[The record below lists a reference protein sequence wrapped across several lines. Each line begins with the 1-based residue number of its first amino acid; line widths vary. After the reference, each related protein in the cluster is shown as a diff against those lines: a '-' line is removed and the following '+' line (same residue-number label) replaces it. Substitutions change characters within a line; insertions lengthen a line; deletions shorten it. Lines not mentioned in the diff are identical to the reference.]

1 MLLTCVINYSVIH
14 CADRCYSSN
23 LSLWLHDMTIYSLF
37 VVQCCSA
44 ALNCLSFF
52 ISCKQACYARHTSKF
67 YIAFYGLPLHYVLP
81 IFFACLHADGN
92 IVVPVRFRPF
102 NAANVSKRMV
112 LSSNVLDGLVGAS
125 FQFFESYRRYK
136 NSKGTPSAGALNV
149 WRSKIFQQILL
160 VVLKTVP
167 DVPIWNINSK
177 CQVAD
182 RSVSVPQTE

>member
-81 IFFACLHADGN
+81 VFFACLHADGN

-102 NAANVSKRMV
+102 NAANVSI
-112 LSSNVLDGLVGAS
+112 LN
-125 FQFFESYRRYK
+125 EWSYRQ
-136 NSKGTPSAGALNV
+136 TFWTV
-149 WRSKIFQQILL
+149 WQGHHSSFLSRTAVTKIQRE
-160 VVLKTVP
+160 P
-167 DVPIWNINSK
+167 
-177 CQVAD
+177 
-182 RSVSVPQTE
+182 PQRGH